1 MAMSASDPQPS
12 WNPQSS
18 RPVGASG
25 AMPSAAP
32 TGAKASYESLLPQL
46 TVDEA
51 ASLTSGG
58 DAWHTQGVARLG
70 IPGITM
76 CDGPHG
82 LRKDLDGTGAV
93 PATCFPPAA
102 TLASSWDPALA
113 RTVGDALAEE
123 CLQEGVSLVLGPAI
137 NIKRNPLGGR
147 CFEYWS
153 EDPFLAGHEAAG
165 LVDGL
170 QTRGVGATLKHFAVN
185 SQETDRL
192 RVDARLSERALRE
205 IYLPAFEYVVRRC
218 HPWAVMCCYNRVN
231 GAFGAQNKALLT
243 DILRGEWGFEGVVMS
258 DWGACHDRVASVNAG
273 LNLEMPPSGTDSRVA
288 EAARDGRVARPQLD
302 AMAGGVLRLADKARP
317 ALEWAARAG
326 RAAAGRGQASQTA
339 GGAGYRYDSAIHHA
353 IARHAAAES
362 MVLLKNDDGLLP
374 LDPRPGG
381 RRLAVI
387 GEFARSPRYQ
397 GGGSSHINPTR
408 VSSFLDA
415 LRGRG
420 IEAAFAPG
428 FALDDGA
435 NDGANAGV
443 NAGADGGVAGD
454 DAANAGAAA
463 RLRDEAVAAARGAD
477 VALLF
482 LGLPESAE
490 SEGFDRTAIDLP
502 ADQIELL
509 HAVARANP
517 NTVAV
522 LANGSVVS
530 VAPWRNDARAILET
544 WLPGQAGGEAVADVL
559 FGDANPSG
567 RLAQSIPMD
576 IADDPT
582 MIVGGGRWTG
592 EEGHVDYGEGVFVGY
607 RHYDTAGVPVAYE
620 FGYGLGYS
628 RFELADIRVERLD
641 GGGAGD
647 GEGNGAGAGTG
658 AGAGAGAGA
667 AESYGTP
674 IVRVSAIVRNLSDR
688 DGADVVQVY
697 VAPPSDS
704 PVARPA
710 HELKGFAKVAV
721 PAHGA
726 AQVVID
732 LDARAFSYWSER
744 YHAWHLE
751 AGEYRVQVG
760 ESSRRIAASIP
771 MRLDGDGLAARLDG
785 WSTFEEWSDD
795 PVGAQVVAALRRRC
809 EAGEF
814 PALPDDSTMLLFLR
828 AAPVNSLTMI
838 FGEDGSRMGEWML
851 AEYARLTRTDA

>member
-1 MAMSASDPQPS
+1 MAMTSSE
-12 WNPQSS
+12 NPQTAESC
-18 RPVGASG
+18 ASLCRDG
-25 AMPSAAP
+25 TA
-32 TGAKASYESLLPQL
+32 GSYESLLPQL
-46 TVDEA
+46 TVDEE

-58 DAWHTQGVARLG
+58 DAWHTQGIARLG

-102 TLASSWDPALA
+102 ALASSWDPALA

-243 DILRGEWGFEGVVMS
+243 SILRGEWGFDGIVMS

-288 EAARDGRVARPQLD
+288 EAVRDGRVARPQLD
-302 AMAGGVLRLADKARP
+302 AMARGVLRLADLAQP
-317 ALEWAARAG
+317 ALAWAAQ
-326 RAAAGRGQASQTA
+326 AGRGQVAHVGQATQAGRGHAAS
-339 GGAGYRYDSAIHHA
+339 GAGYRYDSAIHHA

-362 MVLLKNDDGLLP
+362 MVLLKNDGDLLP
-374 LDPRPGG
+374 LDARPSAQ
-381 RRLAVI
+381 RLAVI
-387 GEFARSPRYQ
+387 GEFARIPRYQ

-420 IEAAFAPG
+420 IEAVFAPG

-435 NDGANAGV
+435 GV
-443 NAGADGGVAGD
+443 DAATNAGADG
-454 DAANAGAAA
+454 AGAAA
-463 RLRDEAVAAARGAD
+463 AANADAAVRLRDEAVAVARNAD

-490 SEGFDRTAIDLP
+490 SEGLDRTTIDLP
-502 ADQIELL
+502 DGQIELL
-509 HAVARANP
+509 HAVAQANP
-517 NTVAV
+517 DTVVV

-544 WLPGQAGGEAVADVL
+544 WLPGQAGGEAIADVL
-559 FGDANPSG
+559 FGDVNPSG
-567 RLAQSIPMD
+567 RLAQSIPMA

-582 MIVGGGRWTG
+582 MVVGGRWTG

-628 RFELADIRVERLD
+628 RFELSDIRVERV
-641 GGGAGD
+641 
-647 GEGNGAGAGTG
+647 NGAGVSHDGDAGVGDG
-658 AGAGAGAGA
+658 ASA
-667 AESYGTP
+667 AQSYGTP

-697 VAPPSDS
+697 VAPPSDCS
-704 PVARPA
+704 VARPV

-721 PAHGA
+721 PARGE

-751 AGEYRVQVG
+751 TGEYRVQVG
-760 ESSRRIAASIP
+760 ESSRRIAASVP
-771 MRLDGDGLAARLDG
+771 VRLDGDGLVARLDG
-785 WSTFEEWSDD
+785 WNTFEEWSDD

-809 EAGEF
+809 EAGQF
-814 PALPDDSTMLLFLR
+814 PALPENPTMLMFLR
-828 AAPVNSLTMI
+828 AAPINSLTMI
-838 FGEDGSRMGEWML
+838 FGEIGSHMGEWML
-851 AEYARLTRTDA
+851 AEYARLAGRDA

>member
-1 MAMSASDPQPS
+1 MAMSASENSRLSED
-12 WNPQSS
+12 PQSS
-18 RPVGASG
+18 QPVVSDGVVPA
-25 AMPSAAP
+25 AAP
-32 TGAKASYESLLPQL
+32 TAAGASYESLLPQL
-46 TVDEA
+46 TVDEE

-58 DAWHTQGVARLG
+58 DAWHTQGIARLG

-192 RVDARLSERALRE
+192 RIDARLSERALRE

-243 DILRGEWGFEGVVMS
+243 DILRGEWGFDGIVMS

-288 EAARDGRVARPQLD
+288 EAVRDGRVARPQLD
-302 AMAGGVLRLADKARP
+302 AMAQGVLRLGDLARP
-317 ALEWAARAG
+317 ALEWTAQAG
-326 RAAAGRGQASQTA
+326 Q
-339 GGAGYRYDSAIHHA
+339 GAGYRYDAAVHHM

-362 MVLLKNDDGLLP
+362 MVLLKNAGDILP
-374 LDPRPGG
+374 LDSRAGAQ
-381 RRLAVI
+381 RLAVI
-387 GEFARSPRYQ
+387 GEFARTPRYQ

-420 IEAAFAPG
+420 IEATFAPG

-435 NDGANAGV
+435 G
-443 NAGADGGVAGD
+443 
-454 DAANAGAAA
+454 AGAAA
-463 RLRDEAVAAARGAD
+463 NADAAVRLRDEAVAAARNAD

-490 SEGFDRTAIDLP
+490 SEGFDRATIDLP
-502 ADQIELL
+502 AGQVELL
-509 HAVARANP
+509 HAVAQANP
-517 NTVAV
+517 NTVVV

-559 FGDANPSG
+559 FGDVNPSG
-567 RLAQSIPMD
+567 RLAQSIPMG

-582 MIVGGGRWTG
+582 MIVGGRWTG

-607 RHYDTAGVPVAYE
+607 RHYDTADVPVAYE

-628 RFELADIRVERLD
+628 RFELSDIRVERVNGGGVGAAGAESCQD
-641 GGGAGD
+641 GGAGD
-647 GEGNGAGAGTG
+647 GDDASTAQ
-658 AGAGAGAGA
+658 
-667 AESYGTP
+667 SYDTP

-697 VAPPSDS
+697 VAPPSDCS
-704 PVARPA
+704 VARPA

-721 PAHGA
+721 PARGE

-744 YHAWHLE
+744 YHAWHRE
-751 AGEYRVQVG
+751 AGEYRIEVG
-760 ESSRRIAASIP
+760 ESSRCIAASVS
-771 MRLDGDGLAARLDG
+771 MRLDGDGLVARLDG
-785 WSTFEEWSDD
+785 WNTFGEWGDA

-814 PALPDDSTMLLFLR
+814 PALPDDPTMLLFLR

-838 FGEDGSRMGEWML
+838 FGEIGSRMGEWML
-851 AEYARLTRTDA
+851 AEYARLTGASGEPLTRTGA

>member
-1 MAMSASDPQPS
+1 MAMSASDPHSSQ
-12 WNPQSS
+12 NPQSS
-18 RPVGASG
+18 ELVGASG
-25 AMPSAAP
+25 AAPAETSAASTP
-32 TGAKASYESLLPQL
+32 TATPSTAGASYESLLPQL

-82 LRKDLDGTGAV
+82 LRKDLDGSGAV

-243 DILRGEWGFEGVVMS
+243 SILRGEWGFDGIVMS

-288 EAARDGRVARPQLD
+288 EAVRDGRVARPQLD
-302 AMAGGVLRLADKARP
+302 AMARGVLRLADKAQP
-317 ALEWAARAG
+317 ALEWAAQ
-326 RAAAGRGQASQTA
+326 AGRGQAA

-362 MVLLKNDDGLLP
+362 MVLLKNGGDLLP
-374 LDPRPGG
+374 LDARPGAQ
-381 RRLAVI
+381 RLAVI
-387 GEFARSPRYQ
+387 GEFARTPRYQ

-420 IEAAFAPG
+420 IEAAFTPG
-428 FALDDGA
+428 FMLDDGA
-435 NDGANAGV
+435 GAGAD
-443 NAGADGGVAGD
+443 AGADGASAAA
-454 DAANAGAAA
+454 AANADAAA
-463 RLRDEAVAAARGAD
+463 RLRDEAVAAARNAD

-490 SEGFDRTAIDLP
+490 SEGFDRTTIDIP
-502 ADQIELL
+502 AGQVELL
-509 HAVARANP
+509 YAVAQANP
-517 NTVAV
+517 STVVV

-544 WLPGQAGGEAVADVL
+544 WLPGQAGGEAIADVL
-559 FGDANPSG
+559 FGDVNPSG
-567 RLAQSIPMD
+567 RLAQSIPMG

-582 MIVGGGRWTG
+582 MIVGGRWTG

-628 RFELADIRVERLD
+628 RFELSDIRVERVNGGTGVGND
-641 GGGAGD
+641 GGDDAST
-647 GEGNGAGAGTG
+647 AK
-658 AGAGAGAGA
+658 
-667 AESYGTP
+667 SYGTP
-674 IVRVSAIVRNLSDR
+674 IVRVSAIVHNLSDR
-688 DGADVVQVY
+688 DGTDVVQVY
-697 VAPPSDS
+697 VAPPSDCS
-704 PVARPA
+704 VARPA

-721 PAHGA
+721 PARGEA
-726 AQVVID
+726 PVVID

-760 ESSRRIAASIP
+760 ESSRRIAASVP
-771 MRLDGDGLAARLDG
+771 VRLDGDGLVARLDG

-795 PVGAQVVAALRRRC
+795 PVGAKVVAALRRRC

-814 PALPDDSTMLLFLR
+814 PALPDDPTMLMFLR

-838 FGEDGSRMGEWML
+838 FGEIGSRMGEWIL
-851 AEYARLTRTDA
+851 AEYARVTRTGA